1 MAKLDAK
8 QRDDLPKKDFGEPG
22 KKAYPIPDKGHAI
35 AAKADATRAV
45 DSGKMS
51 KSTEAKIDSKA
62 DAKLDDKPS
71 RGKAAHDKYRGDHAM
86 PKGC

>member
-8 QRDDLPKKDFGEPG
+8 QRDDLPKKDFGEPD

-51 KSTEAKIDSKA
+51 KSTEKHIDAKA
-62 DAKLDDKPS
+62 DAKLDKPS
-71 RGKAAHDKYRGDHAM
+71 RGRAAHDKYRGDHAM